1 MPVPMPTSPPY
12 APLAEP
18 PWADQWP
25 PVPPPPVP
33 PGPPYQEPAPQPSG
47 RPRRTLATALVV
59 VVSLL
64 CAAFGF
70 EVGGALFGSPAP
82 TTPQVARTAPFHTPR
97 SATPAPGSTT
107 GSIADRVTPAVVDI
121 NTTLENGTAAGTGM
135 VLTPDGLVLTNN
147 HVIAESTEIKVQI
160 AGTGPSYS
168 AKVLGYDIVDDVALI
183 KLDGVS
189 NLTTI
194 DVGDS
199 SKVRVGD
206 QVVALG
212 NALGRGGAPAV
223 VQGDVTAIDQTIRAG
238 DASGGTPSQTLSGLI
253 EVTAPLLPGDSGGPL
268 VNTSAQVI
276 GMNAAAS
283 AGNRGQTSGDG
294 FAIPIN
300 KALDVA
306 HQIQAGQSSDNVH
319 IGDRALLGVRVQDA
333 GPGATVASVEPGSPA
348 DQAGIAAGDVI
359 TSVGSDTITAYAD
372 LPAAL
377 NAAHPGDRVQI
388 GWTDAS
394 GQQRRAT
401 VTLIAGPPA

>member
-1 MPVPMPTSPPY
+1 MPTSPPY

-25 PVPPPPVP
+25 PLPPPPA
-33 PGPPYQEPAPQPSG
+33 PPYSEPTPPPS
-47 RPRRTLATALVV
+47 RKSRRVVATALVV

-70 EVGGALFGSPAP
+70 EVGGAVFGSSGL
-82 TTPQVARTAPFHTPR
+82 TTPQVTRTAPIPSPR
-97 SATPAPGSTT
+97 NSTPAQGSTSE
-107 GSIADRVTPAVVDI
+107 SIADQVTPAVVDI

-147 HVIAESTEIKVQI
+147 HVIADSTEIKVQV
-160 AGTGPSYS
+160 AGTGPSYT
-168 AKVLGYDIVDDVALI
+168 AKVLGYDIADDVALL
-183 KLDGVS
+183 KVDGVS

-206 QVVALG
+206 KVVALG

-223 VQGDVTAIDQTIRAG
+223 VQGEVTALGQTIRAG
-238 DASGGTPSQTLSGLI
+238 DASGGGPTQTLSGLI

-283 AGNRGQTSGDG
+283 STNRRQTSGDG
-294 FAIPIN
+294 FVIPIN
-300 KALDVA
+300 KALDIA
-306 HQIQAGQSSDNVH
+306 RQIEAGKSSDNVH
-319 IGDRALLGVRVQDA
+319 IGERALLGVRVQDA
-333 GPGATVASVEPGSPA
+333 NGATVAGVEPDSPA
-348 DQAGIAAGDVI
+348 DQAGIVEGDVI
-359 TSVGSDTITAYAD
+359 TAVGSDSISTYSD
-372 LPAAL
+372 LPDAL
-377 NAAHPGDRVQI
+377 NAYHPGDRVDI
-388 GWTDAS
+388 GWVDTS
-394 GQQRRAT
+394 GQHHTAT

>member
-1 MPVPMPTSPPY
+1 MPVQMPTSPPY

-25 PVPPPPVP
+25 PLPPPPAP
-33 PGPPYQEPAPQPSG
+33 PFQEAAPGPG
-47 RPRRTLATALVV
+47 RRPRRTLATALVV
-59 VVSLL
+59 VVSML
-64 CAAFGF
+64 CAAVGF
-70 EVGGALFGSPAP
+70 EVGGALFGSPAI
-82 TTPQVARTAPFHTPR
+82 TTPQVTRTAPLPTPR
-97 SATPAPGSTT
+97 GATPSPGTSTE
-107 GSIADRVTPAVVDI
+107 SIADRITPAIVDI

-135 VLTPDGLVLTNN
+135 VLTSDGLVLTNN
-147 HVIAESTEIKVQI
+147 HVIAESTDIKVQI

-168 AKVLGYDIVDDVALI
+168 AKVLGYDITDDVALI
-183 KLDGVS
+183 KLDGAS

-199 SKVRVGD
+199 SQVRVGD
-206 QVVALG
+206 HVVALG

-223 VQGDVTAIDQTIRAG
+223 VQGEVTALDQTIRAG
-238 DASGGTPSQTLSGLI
+238 DASGGTPSQTLSDLI

-283 AGNRGQTSGDG
+283 SGNRGQTSGDG

-300 KALDVA
+300 KALDIA
-306 HQIQAGQSSDNVH
+306 HQIQAGQSSDRIH

-333 GPGATVASVEPGSPA
+333 GVGATVAGVEPDSPA
-348 DQAGIAAGDVI
+348 DQAGIVAGDVI

-377 NAAHPGDRVQI
+377 NSYHPGDRVEI
-388 GWTDAS
+388 GWTDAT
-394 GQQRRAT
+394 GQPHTST

>member
-1 MPVPMPTSPPY
+1 MPTSPPY
-12 APLAEP
+12 APVAEP

-25 PVPPPPVP
+25 PPPPPP
-33 PGPPYQEPAPQPSG
+33 PPYQEPAPQPSG

-64 CAAFGF
+64 CATFGF
-70 EVGGALFGSPAP
+70 EVGGAVFGSPAA
-82 TTPQVARTAPFHTPR
+82 TTPRVARTAPFPTPK
-97 SATPAPGSTT
+97 SATPAPGSTAE
-107 GSIADRVTPAVVDI
+107 SIAGRVTPAVVDI
-121 NTTLENGTAAGTGM
+121 NTTLDNGTAAGTGM

-147 HVIAESTEIKVQI
+147 HVIADSTDIKVQI
-160 AGTGPSYS
+160 SGTGPSYS
-168 AKVLGYDIVDDVALI
+168 AKVLGYDVADDVALI
-183 KLDGVS
+183 KLDGAS

-206 QVVALG
+206 HVVALG

-223 VQGDVTAIDQTIRAG
+223 VQGEVTALDQTIRAG
-238 DASGGTPSQTLSGLI
+238 DASGGSPTQTLSGLI

-283 AGNRGQTSGDG
+283 SNNRGRTTGDG
-294 FAIPIN
+294 FAIPIDT
-300 KALDVA
+300 ALGIA
-306 HQIQAGQSSDNVH
+306 HQIQAGQSSDKVH
-319 IGDRALLGVRVQDA
+319 IGDRALLGVRVEDA
-333 GPGATVASVEPGSPA
+333 GAGATVASVEPDSPA

-359 TSVGSDTITAYAD
+359 TSVGSDSIAAFAD

-377 NAAHPGDRVQI
+377 NAYHPGDRVDI
-388 GWTDAS
+388 GWTDVN
-394 GQQRRAT
+394 GQQHTAT